1 MIFWRKQKFHLCRKK
16 RKSGSHSKACASK
29 IDSLQNERSSK
40 NNLSFFNFTV
50 CSLSSIAYL
59 PLHNLPPKWVGYSFN
74 IIKKW
79 IYSRMMR
86 VRPRSFAHVRTQ
98 SARVSKSA
106 NQRLGNVTQFNHER
120 TGAFVQVRVED
131 LRIYWTFVKVQN
143 V

>member
-1 MIFWRKQKFHLCRKK
+1 
-16 RKSGSHSKACASK
+16 
-29 IDSLQNERSSK
+29 
-40 NNLSFFNFTV
+40 
-50 CSLSSIAYL
+50 
-59 PLHNLPPKWVGYSFN
+59 
-74 IIKKW
+74 
-79 IYSRMMR
+79 MMR

-120 TGAFVQVRVED
+120 TGAFVQVRVEY